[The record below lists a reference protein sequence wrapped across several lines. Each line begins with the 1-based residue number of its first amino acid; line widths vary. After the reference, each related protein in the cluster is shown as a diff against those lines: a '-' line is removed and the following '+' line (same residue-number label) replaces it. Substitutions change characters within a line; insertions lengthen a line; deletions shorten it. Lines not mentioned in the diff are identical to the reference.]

1 MITATLLGMEETMS
15 KKRVCALTAVLSTPY
30 FFGIG
35 LVVGR
40 ASAVE
45 FPVVRALVFAVT
57 AAVMSAAGVFVLMCD
72 SDPI

>member
-1 MITATLLGMEETMS
+1 MS
-15 KKRVCALTAVLSTPY
+15 KKRACALNAVLSTLY

-35 LVVGR
+35 LVVSR

-57 AAVMSAAGVFVLMCD
+57 TAVMSAAGVYILMRD
-72 SDPI
+72 SDSLIH

>member
-1 MITATLLGMEETMS
+1 MEETMS
-15 KKRVCALTAVLSTPY
+15 KKRACALNTVLSTLY

-57 AAVMSAAGVFVLMCD
+57 TAVMSAAGVYILMRD
-72 SDPI
+72 SDSLIH